1 MSAIEAGFPKDM
13 YKHGIY
19 GQYSHEASDNRYIY
33 PVGKENFAAIVI
45 QRAWKRW
52 LDIGVFDYYKELIGF
67 KQCGEP
73 ARLMKYIDPK
83 EAEYLDAAAGV
94 HIRFRLGGLKFPPSI
109 YYKIYTHR
117 PIVDVC
123 AYSPRDY
130 AKLAA
135 KTRQSRKFQGDR
147 DKDCSDWYKRIEYN
161 GWRLLSLRFWKT
173 MDSVTLNDNKIRKE
187 FQYSK
192 LLRKQDVEKRRKR
205 RKIEWLKQM
214 YYGQS
219 LQVKTQNPAA
229 TILIQRAAE
238 GLISSLDHGM
248 DKVLEWEVDEMLK
261 WTNALNYE
269 NYVKEWTAIGTSK
282 ASDGYRGFQF
292 SEQHCDLYELSQ
304 IPETVQELVK
314 SRGEKPAITLN
325 R

>member
-205 RKIEWLKQM
+205 RKIEWLKQ
-214 YYGQS
+214 
-219 LQVKTQNPAA
+219 
-229 TILIQRAAE
+229 I
-238 GLISSLDHGM
+238 
-248 DKVLEWEVDEMLK
+248 
-261 WTNALNYE
+261 
-269 NYVKEWTAIGTSK
+269 YVKEWTAIGTSK